1 MLHEEN
7 SLVLLERGNG
17 EACLR
22 RIAIVGNH
30 LPRQCG
36 IATFTTDVCEALA
49 SEFRQ
54 VDCFALPVNDTLTG
68 YEYPPRVR
76 FEVLESD
83 LPSYQRAADFLNIN
97 EIDLVCLQHEYGIF
111 GGRAGSHIL
120 ALLRELRMPVVTTLH
135 TVLRHPD
142 AHQRYVLEEIA
153 DLSDRLIV
161 MSARSREF
169 LRDVYGISEG
179 KVDFIPHGI
188 PDMPFVDPNFY
199 KDRFGTEGKLVLLT
213 FGLLSR
219 NKGIE
224 NVILALPEIVR
235 AYPNVAYIVLGAT
248 HPNVQRQEGEQ
259 YRIYLE
265 RLARELGVEQNVIF
279 HNRFVALEELVEFI
293 GGADIYITPY
303 CNEAQAV
310 SGTLAYAL
318 GAGKAV
324 ISTPYWYAQEML
336 ADGRGVLVPFRNPGA
351 IAEKTIELLS
361 NEAER
366 HAMRK
371 RAYLYG
377 RAMVWREVARAYM
390 TSFERARASRKQ
402 RPRAAFSARTLDKAI
417 AELPV
422 LKLDHLRRMTD
433 DTGILQHAV
442 FTVPDYKEGYATDDN
457 ARALIFAVMLEQSSL
472 DVSETALDLSSRYLG
487 FLWYAFEPNRGRFRA
502 LLNYERTW
510 DGSIS
515 EDSHGRAL
523 WALGTVLGRSKIQG
537 LRGVASRA
545 FDLALPAVTSFT
557 SPRAWAFALLGIQEY
572 LSWFSG
578 DRAAQNA
585 RATLI
590 DRLLQLY
597 QAQRSSDWV
606 WFEDV
611 LAYSNARIPQA
622 LLVCGQRMS
631 RTDAIEVGLNT
642 LGWLSEIQTC
652 DGHFVPIGSNGFYR
666 RGQERARFDQQPIEA
681 AAMVS
686 ACLEAYRITGD
697 PRWRKEAQLAFDWFL
712 GRNDL
717 GLSLYDA
724 STGGCRDG
732 LHPDRAN
739 ENQGAESTL
748 SFLLALLE
756 MRLAE
761 AEIGPDEMGNGTNR
775 FGAEKAALTT
785 PPWAMSA
792 SRGAVS

>member
-1 MLHEEN
+1 MLHEGN
-7 SLVLLERGNG
+7 SVALLEPKRAPATLG
-17 EACLR
+17 
-22 RIAIVGNH
+22 RIAVVGNY

-36 IATFTTDVCEALA
+36 IATFTTDLCEAIV

-54 VDCFALPVNDTLTG
+54 TEFLALPVNDTAAG
-68 YEYPPRVR
+68 YDYPRRVR
-76 FEVLESD
+76 FELIESD
-83 LPSYQRAADFLNIN
+83 LASYQRAADFLNIN
-97 EIDLVCLQHEYGIF
+97 EVDLVCLQHEYGIF
-111 GGRAGSHIL
+111 GGRAGSHVL
-120 ALLRELRMPVVTTLH
+120 ALLRELRMPIVTTLH
-135 TVLRHPD
+135 TVLQRPD

-153 DLSDRLIV
+153 ELSDRVIV
-161 MSARSREF
+161 MSARSRDF
-169 LRDVYGISEG
+169 LRDVYKVPED

-224 NVILALPEIVR
+224 NVILALPGIVR
-235 AYPNVAYIVLGAT
+235 QYPNVAYIVLGAT

-265 RLARELGVEQNVIF
+265 RLARELDVEKNVIF
-279 HNRFVALEELVEFI
+279 HNRFVSLEELVEFI

-303 CNEAQAV
+303 RNEAQAV

-324 ISTPYWYAQEML
+324 ISTPYWYAQELL
-336 ADGRGVLVPFRNPGA
+336 ADGRGVLVPFNSPST

-361 NEAER
+361 NEADR

-377 RAMVWREVARAYM
+377 RAMVWREVAHAYV
-390 TSFERARASRKQ
+390 TSFERATASRHQ
-402 RPRAAFSARTLDKAI
+402 QPRVAFSARSLDKAV

-442 FTVPDYKEGYATDDN
+442 FSVPNYKEGYATDDN
-457 ARALIFAVMLEQSSL
+457 ARALVFTVMLEQMSP
-472 DVSETALDLSSRYLG
+472 DAPETAFDLASRYLG
-487 FLWYAFEPNRGRFRA
+487 FLWHAFDSNSGRFRA
-502 LLNYERTW
+502 LLSYERAW
-510 DGSIS
+510 DGGVS

-537 LRGVASRA
+537 LRGVSGRA
-545 FDLALPAVTSFT
+545 FDLGLPTVTSFT

-572 LSWFSG
+572 LTWFSG

-585 RATLI
+585 RAALI
-590 DRLLQLY
+590 DRFVQLY
-597 QAQRSSDWV
+597 QSQRASDWV
-606 WFEDV
+606 WFEDI

-622 LLVCGQRMS
+622 LVVCGQGMS
-631 RTDAIEVGLNT
+631 RPDVVEIGLKT
-642 LGWLSEIQTC
+642 LEWLSAVQTH

-666 RGQERARFDQQPIEA
+666 RGQERARFDQQPVEA
-681 AAMVS
+681 SAMVS
-686 ACLEAYRITGD
+686 ACLEAYRVTGD
-697 PRWRKEAQLAFDWFL
+697 RRWRKEAQRAFDWFL

-761 AEIGPDEMGNGTNR
+761 TEIEPDEVASGTSP
-775 FGAEKAALTT
+775 FVAQDAA
-785 PPWAMSA
+785 
-792 SRGAVS
+792 

>member
-1 MLHEEN
+1 MLHEGN
-7 SLVLLERGNG
+7 SFVLLERGDG

-22 RIAIVGNH
+22 RIAVVGNH

-36 IATFTTDVCEALA
+36 IATFTTDLCEALA

-54 VDCFALPVNDTLTG
+54 SDCFVLPVNDILTG

-76 FEVLESD
+76 FELLEND
-83 LPSYQRAADFLNIN
+83 LASYQRAADFLNIN

-120 ALLRELRMPVVTTLH
+120 ALLRELRMPFVTTLH
-135 TVLRHPD
+135 TVLKQPD
-142 AHQRYVLEEIA
+142 AHQRHVLKEIA
-153 DLSDRLIV
+153 EFSDRLIV
-161 MSARSREF
+161 MSSRSREF
-169 LRDVYGISEG
+169 LREVYGIAEE
-179 KVDFIPHGI
+179 KVDLIPHGI

-235 AYPNVAYIVLGAT
+235 QYPNIAYIVLGAT
-248 HPNVQRQEGEQ
+248 HPNVQRQEGQQ

-265 RLARELGVEQNVIF
+265 RLVREVGVEKNVIF
-279 HNRFVALEELVEFI
+279 HNRFVSLEELVEFI
-293 GGADIYITPY
+293 GGTDIYITPY
-303 CNEAQAV
+303 CNESQAV

-336 ADGRGVLVPFRNPGA
+336 ADGRGVLVPFNSPSA

-390 TSFERARASRKQ
+390 TSFERARASRKHQ
-402 RPRAAFSARTLDKAI
+402 PRAAFSARTLDKAI

-472 DVSETALDLSSRYLG
+472 DVPETAFDLASRYLS
-487 FLWYAFEPNRGRFRA
+487 FLWHAFDPNSGRFRA
-502 LLNYERTW
+502 LLKYERTW
-510 DGSIS
+510 DGSTS

-523 WALGTVLGRSKIQG
+523 WALGTVLGRSKMHG
-537 LRGVASRA
+537 LRGVASRV
-545 FDLALPAVTSFT
+545 FDLALPAVTDFT
-557 SPRAWAFALLGIQEY
+557 SPRAWAFSLLGIQEY

-578 DRAAQNA
+578 DRAAQNT

-597 QAQRSSDWV
+597 QSQRSSDWV
-606 WFEDV
+606 WFENV

-631 RTDAIEVGLNT
+631 RTDATEVGLKT
-642 LGWLSEIQTC
+642 
-652 DGHFVPIGSNGFYR
+652 
-666 RGQERARFDQQPIEA
+666 
-681 AAMVS
+681 
-686 ACLEAYRITGD
+686 
-697 PRWRKEAQLAFDWFL
+697 
-712 GRNDL
+712 
-717 GLSLYDA
+717 
-724 STGGCRDG
+724 
-732 LHPDRAN
+732 
-739 ENQGAESTL
+739 
-748 SFLLALLE
+748 LALPIPVIHLP
-756 MRLAE
+756 L
-761 AEIGPDEMGNGTNR
+761 
-775 FGAEKAALTT
+775 
-785 PPWAMSA
+785 
-792 SRGAVS
+792 RGVPFRS

>member
-1 MLHEEN
+1 MLREEN
-7 SLVLLERGNG
+7 SLVLLERDNHDT
-17 EACLR
+17 CLR
-22 RIAIVGNH
+22 RFAVVGNH

-36 IATFTTDVCEALA
+36 IATFTTDLCEALA
-49 SEFRQ
+49 SEFRHI
-54 VDCFALPVNDTLTG
+54 DCFALPVNDILAG
-68 YEYPPRVR
+68 YEYPARVR
-76 FEVLESD
+76 FELLESD
-83 LPSYQRAADFLNIN
+83 LASYQRAADFLNIN

-135 TVLRHPD
+135 TVLQHPD
-142 AHQRYVLEEIA
+142 AHQRYVLEQIA
-153 DLSDRLIV
+153 ELSDRLIV

-169 LRDVYGISEG
+169 LRDVYGIPEE
-179 KVDFIPHGI
+179 KVDLIPHGI

-199 KDRFGTEGKLVLLT
+199 KDRFGTEGRLVLLT

-235 AYPNVAYIVLGAT
+235 QYPNVAYIVLGAT

-265 RLARELGVEQNVIF
+265 RLARELAVERNVIF
-279 HNRFVALEELVEFI
+279 HNRFVTLEELVEFI
-293 GGADIYITPY
+293 GGTDIYITPY
-303 CNEAQAV
+303 CSEAQAV

-336 ADGRGVLVPFRNPGA
+336 ADGRGVLVPFNNPSA

-371 RAYLYG
+371 RAYLHG

-390 TSFERARASRKQ
+390 TSFERARASRQ
-402 RPRAAFSARTLDKAI
+402 QHPRAAFSARTLDKAV

-433 DTGILQHAV
+433 HTGVLQHAV
-442 FTVPDYKEGYATDDN
+442 FTVPNYKEGYTTDDN
-457 ARALIFAVMLEQSSL
+457 ARALIVAVMLEQLSL
-472 DVSETALDLSSRYLG
+472 DLSETALDLASRYLG
-487 FLWYAFEPNRGRFRA
+487 FLWHAFDPDSGRFRA
-502 LLNYERTW
+502 LLSYERLW
-510 DGSIS
+510 DKSFS

-523 WALGTVLGRSKIQG
+523 WALGAVLGRSKIQG
-537 LRGVASRA
+537 LRGVAGRA
-545 FDLALPAVTSFT
+545 FDLALPAVTAFT
-557 SPRAWAFALLGIQEY
+557 SPRAWAFTLLGIQEY
-572 LSWFSG
+572 LTWFSG
-578 DRAAQNA
+578 DRAAQNT
-585 RATLI
+585 RAVLM
-590 DRLLQLY
+590 DRFLQLY
-597 QAQRSSDWV
+597 HSQQTSDWL
-606 WFEDV
+606 WFEDT

-631 RTDAIEVGLNT
+631 RPDVVEIGLKT
-642 LGWLSEIQTC
+642 LEWLSEIQVH

-666 RGQERARFDQQPIEA
+666 RGQERARFDQQPVEA
-681 AAMVS
+681 SAMVS
-686 ACLEAYRITGD
+686 ACLEAYRVTGD
-697 PRWRKEAQLAFDWFL
+697 QRWRKRAQQAFDWFL

-717 GLSLYDA
+717 GQSLYDPG
-724 STGGCRDG
+724 TGGCRDG
-732 LHPDRAN
+732 LHPDRTN

-761 AEIGPDEMGNGTNR
+761 AEIEPDEVAGGTGR
-775 FGAEKAALTT
+775 FDTKDAA
-785 PPWAMSA
+785 
-792 SRGAVS
+792 